1 MLSFLPAALRR
12 DLPQQDV
19 SVLLLDGSNR
29 LAVWGSCVVLVLVI
43 FGKAKKCYFSVIQ
56 SLHQVGQCARS
67 AG

>member
-29 LAVWGSCVVLVLVI
+29 LAAWDSCVVQVLVI
-43 FGKAKKCYFSVIQ
+43 LGKAKEC
-56 SLHQVGQCARS
+56 
-67 AG
+67 

>member
-29 LAVWGSCVVLVLVI
+29 LAAWDSCVVPVLVI
-43 FGKAKKCYFSVIQ
+43 LGKAKECYFQWSSNAFIT
-56 SLHQVGQCARS
+56 
-67 AG
+67 